1 MARKSEESKSEYL
14 NDDELG
20 FFSKNHNPLS
30 SISMSTDN
38 QEVDL
43 LLQKNHQAFTLY
55 NNIKSEDISALITPK
70 MTKRNRTRNKKILLK
85 K

>member
-1 MARKSEESKSEYL
+1 MA
-14 NDDELG
+14 
-20 FFSKNHNPLS
+20 
-30 SISMSTDN
+30 TDN

-55 NNIKSEDISALITPK
+55 NNIKSEDISALIAPK